1 VAELIV
7 ITGPPGHRELEN
19 RLSRPTWQRCLTEV
33 HSSPAM
39 SSLRSCVTVQFR
51 PGSQGADKQN
61 AAVID
66 AAAATAGHLAFY
78 CDVVYD
84 GVVAPAFR
92 ATFLE
97 QTGLAHMHYAVL
109 MPTLDLCLDRVQKRK
124 GHGFT
129 DRDAATRMWNQFHQ
143 ADIETSCLFE
153 DSDMPPSEL
162 ARLIA
167 RHVVCG
173 SIRYPPA
180 AS

>member
-7 ITGPPGHRELEN
+7 VTGPPGAGKSTVSADLA
-19 RLSRPTWQRCLTEV
+19 RLFDRSALIPGDEFF
-33 HSSPAM
+33 AF
-39 SSLRSCVTVQFR
+39 LRN
-51 PGSQGADKQN
+51 GAIPPWLARSDQQN
-61 AAVID
+61 TAVVG
-66 AAAATAGHLAFY
+66 AAAAAAGHLAFY

-97 QTGLAHMHYAVL
+97 QTGLAHLHYAVL
-109 MPTLDLCLDRVQKRK
+109 MPTLDLCLGRMQNRK

-143 ADIETSCLFE
+143 ADIEISCLFE
-153 DSDMPPSEL
+153 DSDMPSSEL

-167 RHVVCG
+167 RQVVSG

-180 AS
+180 VP

>member
-1 VAELIV
+1 MGELIV
-7 ITGPPGHRELEN
+7 ITGPPGAGKSTVSADLAMLFDCSALIPGDEFFTFLRN
-19 RLSRPTWQRCLTEV
+19 GAI
-33 HSSPAM
+33 SPWLA
-39 SSLRSCVTVQFR
+39 
-51 PGSQGADKQN
+51 GSDKQN
-61 AAVID
+61 TAVVE
-66 AAAATAGHLAFY
+66 AAAAAAGRLVRY

-97 QTGLAHMHYAVL
+97 LAGVAHMHYAVL
-109 MPTLDLCLDRVQKRK
+109 MPTLDLCVDRVQNRK

-129 DRDAATRMWNQFHQ
+129 DREAAAHMWNQFHH
-143 ADIETSCLFE
+143 ANLEITCFFE
-153 DSDMPPSEL
+153 DSDMSSSEL

-167 RHVVCG
+167 WHVASG

>member
-7 ITGPPGHRELEN
+7 ITGPPGAGKSTVSADMATLFDRSALIPGDEFF
-19 RLSRPTWQRCLTEV
+19 
-33 HSSPAM
+33 AF
-39 SSLRSCVTVQFR
+39 LRNGAI
-51 PGSQGADKQN
+51 PPWLAGSDKQN
-61 AAVID
+61 TAVAD
-66 AAAATAGHLAFY
+66 AAAAAAGRLVFY

-84 GVVAPAFR
+84 GVVPPAFR

-109 MPTLDLCLDRVQKRK
+109 KPTLDLCLDRVQKRK
-124 GHGFT
+124 EHGFT
-129 DRDAATRMWNQFHQ
+129 DRDAAVQMWNQFHQ
-143 ADIETSCLFE
+143 TDVETSCLFE
-153 DSDMPPSEL
+153 DSDMPPLEL

-167 RHVVCG
+167 RHVVSG

>member
-1 VAELIV
+1 MAELIV
-7 ITGPPGHRELEN
+7 VTGPPGAGKTTVSADLATLFDRSALIPGDEFF
-19 RLSRPTWQRCLTEV
+19 TF
-33 HSSPAM
+33 
-39 SSLRSCVTVQFR
+39 LRNGAIPPWLV
-51 PGSQGADKQN
+51 GSDQQST
-61 AAVID
+61 AVV
-66 AAAATAGHLAFY
+66 AAAAAAAGRLAFY

-97 QTGLAHMHYAVL
+97 HTGLAHMHYAVL
-109 MPTLDLCLDRVQKRK
+109 MPTLDLCLDRVQNRK

-129 DRDAATRMWNQFHQ
+129 DRDATMGMWNHFHQ
-143 ADIETSCLFE
+143 ADIEISSLFE

-167 RHVVCG
+167 RHVVSG